1 MRTRRRVKVNP
12 RFYLILLL
20 ALGLVVLTVLFFKPG
35 GKSGVLSAGSQE
47 LSLTASAVIIRAE
60 SCISVEK
67 YDRVTYQVAEGAQVN
82 AEMPVATV
90 YKWGYT
96 DDMTQS
102 LLTVQQQIYAKQIE
116 LLGGVENPE
125 LSAVNAQ
132 VAQKQQDIRNR
143 LSNKPQGIVAGG
155 AVRVATEGDAPVS
168 QPQAGTVDL
177 LTLEND
183 LKALLAQRG
192 SLLRQCVQADEALN
206 ALYAE
211 EEAKRN
217 QLAEY
222 TSEVSSKGSGV
233 ASFYFDGYEQV
244 LNAEKLDVVNADI
257 ITKVLGNAAGGAVA
271 GSENLLFRLVNPNH
285 WYLAF
290 VTPRDQPLRVCAGQ
304 AYGVRV
310 EGYGDR
316 QFMGTALEPVVNE
329 NGVVNL
335 LEFSEDMGDL
345 ISVRAV
351 KATLS
356 AQVTGLKAPLA
367 AIGFEN
373 GVPVLPV
380 NGNQVPLN
388 VLSVDED
395 TAIIAAKEG
404 GSLEAGVRYGK

>member
-12 RFYLILLL
+12 RFYLILIL
-20 ALGLVVLTVLFFKPG
+20 AVGLVVLAVLFFKPG
-35 GKSGVLSAGSQE
+35 GKSGTLSAGSQE
-47 LSLTASAVIIRAE
+47 LSLTASAVVIRAE
-60 SCISVEK
+60 SCVSVEK
-67 YDRVTYQVAEGAQVN
+67 YDKVSYQVAEGAQVN
-82 AEMPVATV
+82 AELPVATV

-132 VAQKQQDIRNR
+132 IAQKQQDIRQ
-143 LSNKPQGIVAGG
+143 SHSSKPRGLVASR
-155 AVRVATEGDAPVS
+155 AVQVATEGTVPVS
-168 QPQAGTVDL
+168 QPQAVTADL

-183 LKALLAQRG
+183 LEALLAQRG

-211 EEAKRN
+211 EEAKQS
-217 QLAEY
+217 QLGEY
-222 TSEVSSKGSGV
+222 TSEVSAKGSGV

-244 LNAEKLDVVNADI
+244 LNADKLDVVNADI
-257 ITKVLGNAAGGAVA
+257 ITKVLGNADGGAVA

-290 VTPRDQPLRVCAGQ
+290 VTPKDQALRVCAGQ
-304 AYGVRV
+304 TYSVRV
-310 EGYGDR
+310 EGYPDKLFQGV
-316 QFMGTALEPVVNE
+316 ALEPVVNE

-356 AQVTGLKAPLA
+356 AQVTGLKAPLE

-373 GVPVLPV
+373 GAPVLEV
-380 NGNQVPLN
+380 NGGKVPLD

-395 TAIIAAKEG
+395 TAIVAAKAG
-404 GSLEAGVRYGK
+404 GSLQAGTRYGK